1 MILSS
6 KQHHLFMKNHFSA
19 ALQCCGLC
27 VSTAV
32 PTTRSRQ
39 EDHKCL
45 SPSASSAKTLLHTP
59 LSSVHTHTRAHTHT
73 HTTNTHTPT
82 HHHTHTPTHQTH
94 NTQHTH
100 TYVASVIAWCAS
112 VILLVYASGRHQGS

>member
-1 MILSS
+1 
-6 KQHHLFMKNHFSA
+6 MKNHFSA

-27 VSTAV
+27 VFTAV

-59 LSSVHTHTRAHTHT
+59 LSSSHTHTLIQPPKHTLLPQTTRLQHTQHTLLITHT
-73 HTTNTHTPT
+73 HTLPYNTHTPI
-82 HHHTHTPTHQTH
+82 HHTSILH
-94 NTQHTH
+94 NTLQVCHTH
-100 TYVASVIAWCAS
+100 VMFT
-112 VILLVYASGRHQGS
+112 

>member
-1 MILSS
+1 
-6 KQHHLFMKNHFSA
+6 MKNHFSA

-73 HTTNTHTPT
+73 YTKVQKAAGKGGFAAGTLSNVK
-82 HHHTHTPTHQTH
+82 HHTHT
-94 NTQHTH
+94 HTH
-100 TYVASVIAWCAS
+100 TQTPTTTPPHNNNTRIH
-112 VILLVYASGRHQGS
+112 RH

>member
-1 MILSS
+1 
-6 KQHHLFMKNHFSA
+6 MKNHFSA

-27 VSTAV
+27 VFTAV

-73 HTTNTHTPT
+73 HTHSYT
-82 HHHTHTPTHQTH
+82 HTHTCKQIDSFNQIWTKSQ
-94 NTQHTH
+94 NQHSNLIMIQ
-100 TYVASVIAWCAS
+100 AMWFLSSVS
-112 VILLVYASGRHQGS
+112 NQEL